1 MRVPARAAAVLTALA
16 TSTLA
21 ATAQAP
27 PAEIFG
33 RVVDDTGAGIPSVL
47 LELNGT
53 IADGGQVDQQALSGP
68 DGWWKFGALP
78 AGRYSLAE
86 AQPEG
91 YLDGPDTPG
100 TAGGVVEPPD
110 SIAEIGLS
118 RGQRAMGYEFVERRS
133 GAVPS

>member
-33 RVVDDTGAGIPSVL
+33 RVVDDTGAGIPGVV

-53 IADGGQVDQQALSGP
+53 AGGGQVDQQALSGP
-68 DGWWKFGALP
+68 GGWWKFGALP
-78 AGRYSLAE
+78 AGRYSLTE

-91 YLDGPDTPG
+91 YRDGPDTPG

-110 SIAEIGLS
+110 TIAEVGLS
-118 RGQRAMGYEFVERRS
+118 RGQRAMGYEFVELRAGGVRT
-133 GAVPS
+133 